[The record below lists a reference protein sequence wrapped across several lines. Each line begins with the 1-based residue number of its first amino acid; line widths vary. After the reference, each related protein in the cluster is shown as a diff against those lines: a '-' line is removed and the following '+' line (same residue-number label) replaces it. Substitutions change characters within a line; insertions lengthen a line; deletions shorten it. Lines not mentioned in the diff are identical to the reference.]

1 MEHPSADFDGRGN
14 GKVGERMNRKEAI
27 ETLEESK
34 RQNEI
39 MRDNPN
45 TFWKSADIQ
54 AGVEHT
60 KRRIEALEFAI
71 ETIKK
76 YT

>member
-1 MEHPSADFDGRGN
+1 
-14 GKVGERMNRKEAI
+14 MNRKEAI

-54 AGVEHT
+54 VGVEHT